1 MLNKINLSKIKL
13 FLFITFVFN
22 SFLMASDNDLENI
35 FKNKN
40 IEGTLVLESLNTKKF
55 YIYNEKRAETLLSPA
70 STFKI
75 PHTLMALNEGVIRA
89 DSIIFW
95 DKTDKGMTPWN
106 KDQTLESAFKL
117 SCVWCYK
124 EFTLKIAASKYKEYL
139 EKLNYGNK
147 TIGPDVSDFWLD
159 GSLKITAFEQVH
171 FLKKLYKND
180 LPFEIENINTL
191 KNIMIEEKNENFTL
205 RAKSGWST
213 RFEFESGWYV
223 GYVETKDDVW
233 FFATNIITHGMKDL
247 PLRKEITMEA
257 LKIKGIIN

>member
-1 MLNKINLSKIKL
+1 MHKKIKL
-13 FLFITFVFN
+13 LLLFFLLFNTFLFSKN
-22 SFLMASDNDLENI
+22 LELEKI
-35 FKNKN
+35 FKENKVN
-40 IEGTLVLESLNTKKF
+40 GTIVIESLNTKKR
-55 YIYNEKRAETLLSPA
+55 YIYNDNRADSFLSPA

-75 PHTLMALNEGVIRA
+75 PHTLIALNEGIINKNSVIL
-89 DSIIFW
+89 W
-95 DKTDKGMTPWN
+95 DKKIREIDSWN
-106 KDQTLESAFKL
+106 QNQTLQTAFKN

-124 EFTLKIAASKYKEYL
+124 EFTSKIAASKYKEYL

-147 TIGPDVSDFWLD
+147 TIGTDVSDFWLD
-159 GSLKITAFEQVH
+159 GSLKITALEQVD

-180 LPFEIENINTL
+180 LPFKIEHINTL

-223 GYVETKDDVW
+223 GYIETKEDVW
-233 FFATNIITHGMKDL
+233 FFATNLITHGQKDL
-247 PLRKEITMEA
+247 PLRKEITMEV